1 MNLSSR
7 ISFWSLCF
15 VLLGSLLLS
24 LVSCQNEKQT
34 EATAV
39 SDAPIEALA
48 DAKSYDDFILE
59 ADEVL
64 REKWLVD
71 MATYVLRKPEHAN
84 WETKFD
90 PEFIPFFEKKAR
102 ELEWIYALPL
112 GDTLYFFLIRDGRD
126 HNGKSNRGVG
136 GKLVFNATND
146 IQYFEE
152 LFVTR
157 IIDRINL
164 EAIGKQ
170 FLAAVEN
177 GETTDAFIENPN
189 HAVEWPD
196 GRLFYSVQKSEW
208 RYVE

>member
-90 PEFIPFFEKKAR
+90 PEFRPFFEKKAR

-196 GRLFYSVQKSEW
+196 GRLFYSVRKSEW